1 MITHFNIPQAARI
14 NTAISKK
21 MFSEKAP
28 LSASEKRLLREEV
41 ERLTMKGLLQTQTVG
56 LAAYTDDEYAYD
68 QVIIAE
74 VSIKNPVKA
83 PAIATMIQKAFPVPL
98 FIILHSDGNY
108 CINWCVKRV
117 NQSDDSKRV
126 MGEQQMTRFFA
137 LENSDEIQE
146 QWLSSLSIPDIEC
159 ANLKELYDRLSTKLK
174 MLKVSEE
181 AGTFIELKE
190 KGPEYYHKILEQLN
204 SNRTEQ
210 QTTKRELKE
219 ETQFNRTLR
228 LNSKLRELQDKE
240 KELKVQLRETKQST
254 I

>member
-21 MFSEKAP
+21 LFSEKAP

-83 PAIATMIQKAFPVPL
+83 PAIATMIQKAFPAPL
-98 FIILHSDGNY
+98 FLILQSDGNY

-159 ANLKELYDRLSTKLK
+159 TNLKELYERLSAKLM
-174 MLKVSEE
+174 MLRAADEVG
-181 AGTFIELKE
+181 AFIALEVNN
-190 KGPEYYHKILEQLN
+190 PEYYHEILDKLN
-204 SNRTEQ
+204 TNRAEQ
-210 QTTKRELKE
+210 QVIRKEIKE
-219 ETQFNRTLR
+219 ETQFNQKLR
-228 LNSKLRELQDKE
+228 LNKKLRELQDNE
-240 KELKVQLRETKQST
+240 KELIEQLRGTKQT
-254 I
+254 DI